1 MLGAIKTRLSLNK
14 HKKKRMKRS
23 NTEIEDILNSL
34 DGIARANA
42 RPFMHT
48 RVMAKIQEENSFWS
62 RSVQFLAKP
71 VIAFACLSAIAIAN
85 IYTVIHSDYQEQ
97 EAASV
102 ASNTIT
108 DVLQNDN
115 YILAVNDVNY

>member
-1 MLGAIKTRLSLNK
+1 
-14 HKKKRMKRS
+14 MKRS

-34 DGIARANA
+34 DGISPANA

-48 RVMAKIQEENSFWS
+48 RVMAKIKEENNFWS

-71 VIAFACLSAIAIAN
+71 VIAFTCLSTIVIAN
-85 IYTVIHSDYQEQ
+85 IYTVINSDYEEQ
-97 EAASV
+97 EASTV
-102 ASNTIT
+102 ASNSIS

-115 YILAVNDVNY
+115 YILAVADVNQ